1 MPETVDEY
9 KDIVEIT
16 ALLTK
21 VKPED
26 IRYVKGYLQC
36 AVDREKLDERGLNEA
51 RKGA

>member
-16 ALLTK
+16 ALLVK

-36 AVDREKLDERGLNEA
+36 AVDREKLDEK
-51 RKGA
+51 KGD